1 MKSVL
6 IIEGSTAIFFYFPAN
21 VFLNPKTI
29 CTPGGT
35 IPQNFCLLELAVSE
49 ELGNKQTH
57 SLTSNCFY
65 RLISGFATTK
75 L

>member
-57 SLTSNCFY
+57 WHLIALEERFY
-65 RLISGFATTK
+65 
-75 L
+75 